1 MVKHRRSIVATYFI
15 YIREEY
21 GMAGQSTNL
30 NQGQNT
36 NLPPGDSL
44 EVMIQCG
51 AAPSALDI
59 SCFMVN
65 DEGKVPSDDYFI
77 FYNQNVDPHQS
88 VQLVQAD
95 EYSSR
100 FVLDLNRL
108 QQAPISKCVFTAT
121 LEGAGT
127 FAQVRN
133 CQAVLHM
140 NGQQITYEL
149 SEVTSETA
157 IILIE
162 VYKYKET
169 FKVRAIGRGFFGGL
183 QPLAESFGVEIE
195 GDDAADHAQ
204 SSASNGLNT
213 ATTGSADTTPP
224 PSSNRDVAQQAPT
237 NWQTTQPT
245 SFGSNSV
252 EAEATSS
259 APSESAAPTESS
271 SISQPASSESPK
283 LTVPL
288 TKIDLLKKK
297 VTLSLEKKQIAPIR
311 ARVAVVFDASG
322 SMYSLYKKGIVQ
334 EAFERVLA
342 IAAAFDDDGELDV
355 WFFAKDFLRAPS
367 VTAQDYENYVA
378 RAYKLGSKGGTNNEP
393 PVMADVIRKYTVEE
407 PNIHLPTY
415 IIFFSDGG
423 VSSKSKIARLITDSS
438 HHNLFWQFVGLGNA
452 NYGVLREL
460 DDLQGRFIDN
470 ADFFELDDISK
481 VSDEELYDRL
491 LNEFP
496 GWIEEARRKNILA

>member
-1 MVKHRRSIVATYFI
+1 
-15 YIREEY
+15 
-21 GMAGQSTNL
+21 MAGEPIQL

-36 NLPPGDSL
+36 NLPPGNTLD
-44 EVMIQCG
+44 VIIQCS
-51 AAPSALDI
+51 AAPSALDV

-65 DEGKVPSDDYFI
+65 EDGKVPSDDYFI

-88 VQLVQAD
+88 VQLTQAD
-95 EYSSR
+95 AYSSR
-100 FVLDLNRL
+100 FTLDLHQL
-108 QQAPISKCVFTAT
+108 QQVPISKCVFTAT
-121 LEGAGT
+121 LEGTGT
-127 FAQVRN
+127 FAQVTN
-133 CQAVLHM
+133 CQAVLQM
-140 NGQQITYEL
+140 GGQQITYTL

-157 IILIE
+157 LILIE
-162 VYKYKET
+162 VYKYKEA

-195 GDDAADHAQ
+195 GDDSATDEQAASGSTTAA
-204 SSASNGLNT
+204 SSSN
-213 ATTGSADTTPP
+213 TTGHSPSGADFATPP
-224 PSSNRDVAQQAPT
+224 VSSPAAQPSPTPSST
-237 NWQTTQPT
+237 
-245 SFGSNSV
+245 
-252 EAEATSS
+252 
-259 APSESAAPTESS
+259 ESAA
-271 SISQPASSESPK
+271 PK

-297 VTLSLEKKQIAPIR
+297 VNLSLEKKQIAPIK

-322 SMYSLYKKGIVQ
+322 SMYSLYRKGIVQ

-355 WFFAKDFLRAPS
+355 WFFAKEFLRAKS
-367 VTAQDYENYVA
+367 VRAEQYEGYVE

-393 PVMADVIRKYTVEE
+393 PVMEDVIRKYTKEE
-407 PNIHLPTY
+407 PNVHLPTY

-423 VSSKSKIARLITDSS
+423 VSSKSKIAKLIIDSS
-438 HHNLFWQFVGLGNA
+438 RYNLFWQFVGLGNA

-460 DDLQGRFIDN
+460 DELKGRFVDN
-470 ADFFELDDISK
+470 ANFFELDDISK

-496 GWIEEARRKNILA
+496 SWIEEAKRKSILA

>member
-1 MVKHRRSIVATYFI
+1 MA
-15 YIREEY
+15 EE
-21 GMAGQSTNL
+21 QVVL

-36 NLPPGDSL
+36 NIPPGSML
-44 EVMIQCG
+44 EVTIQCS
-51 AAPSALDI
+51 ASPSSLDI
-59 SCFMVN
+59 SCFMVS

-95 EYSSR
+95 THSSR
-100 FVLDLNRL
+100 FQLDLGKL
-108 QQAPISKCVFTAT
+108 QLAPISKCVFTAT

-127 FAQVRN
+127 FAQVSG
-133 CQAVLHM
+133 CQSILQM
-140 NGQQITYEL
+140 GGQQITYTP
-149 SEVTSETA
+149 SAMTDETA
-157 IILIE
+157 LILIE
-162 VYKYKET
+162 VYKYKDT

-195 GDDAADHAQ
+195 SSD
-204 SSASNGLNT
+204 SSAEPEAVSGTANG
-213 ATTGSADTTPP
+213 ASASAGPV
-224 PSSNRDVAQQAPT
+224 NAPT
-237 NWQTTQPT
+237 SGT
-245 SFGSNSV
+245 
-252 EAEATSS
+252 AA
-259 APSESAAPTESS
+259 AAPVSE
-271 SISQPASSESPK
+271 PAAPR
-283 LTVPL
+283 LTTSL

-297 VTLSLEKKQIAPIR
+297 VTLSLEKKKIAPIQ

-342 IAAAFDDDGELDV
+342 IAAAFDDNGELDV
-355 WFFAKDFLRAPS
+355 WFFAKEFLRAPS
-367 VTAQDYENYVA
+367 VRAEDYENYVE

-393 PVMADVIRKYTVEE
+393 PVMEDVIRKYTKEE
-407 PNIHLPTY
+407 PNVHIPTY

-423 VSSKSKIARLITDSS
+423 VSSKSKIAKLIIDSS
-438 HHNLFWQFVGLGNA
+438 RYNLFWQFVGLGNA

-460 DDLQGRFIDN
+460 DDLKGRFVDN

-481 VSDEELYDRL
+481 ISDEELYDRL

-496 GWIEEARRKNILA
+496 GWIEEARRKSILA

>member
-1 MVKHRRSIVATYFI
+1 
-15 YIREEY
+15 
-21 GMAGQSTNL
+21 
-30 NQGQNT
+30 
-36 NLPPGDSL
+36 
-44 EVMIQCG
+44 
-51 AAPSALDI
+51 
-59 SCFMVN
+59 MVN
-65 DEGKVPSDDYFI
+65 EDGKVPSDDYFI

-88 VQLVQAD
+88 VQWIQVDAQ
-95 EYSSR
+95 SSR
-100 FVLDLNRL
+100 FTLDLNRL

-127 FAQVRN
+127 FAQVGQ
-133 CQAVLHM
+133 CQAVLDM
-140 NGQQITYEL
+140 NGQQITYTL

-162 VYKYKET
+162 VYKYKDA

-195 GDDAADHAQ
+195 GDDDANAGQATAGTGLNNAVTAGLNATPSFPASLDAAQPTPADLGTTELSATDSSANNLNNNQSASFASGSMEASQANAASSGSATPVQ
-204 SSASNGLNT
+204 SSSVL
-213 ATTGSADTTPP
+213 
-224 PSSNRDVAQQAPT
+224 
-237 NWQTTQPT
+237 QPT
-245 SFGSNSV
+245 
-252 EAEATSS
+252 AQ
-259 APSESAAPTESS
+259 PS
-271 SISQPASSESPK
+271 QSESPK

-297 VTLSLEKKQIAPIR
+297 VTLSLQKKQLAPIR

-355 WFFAKDFLRAPS
+355 WFFAKEFLRAPS

-378 RAYKLGSKGGTNNEP
+378 RAYKLGSKGGTNNEL
-393 PVMADVIRKYTVEE
+393 PVMEDIIRKYTVEE

-423 VSSKSKIARLITDSS
+423 GAVKAK
-438 HHNLFWQFVGLGNA
+438 
-452 NYGVLREL
+452 
-460 DDLQGRFIDN
+460 
-470 ADFFELDDISK
+470 
-481 VSDEELYDRL
+481 L
-491 LNEFP
+491 LV
-496 GWIEEARRKNILA
+496 

>member
-1 MVKHRRSIVATYFI
+1 
-15 YIREEY
+15 
-21 GMAGQSTNL
+21 MAEQSTNL
-30 NQGQNT
+30 NQGQNM
-36 NLPPGDSL
+36 NLPPGNTL
-44 EVMIQCG
+44 EVTIQCS

-88 VQLVQAD
+88 VQLVQAG

-108 QQAPISKCVFTAT
+108 QGPPVSKCVFTAT

-127 FAQVRN
+127 FAQVQN

-162 VYKYKET
+162 VYKYKES

-195 GDDAADHAQ
+195 GDDADNEEQATV
-204 SSASNGLNT
+204 SNDLNP
-213 ATTGSADTTPP
+213 ATT
-224 PSSNRDVAQQAPT
+224 
-237 NWQTTQPT
+237 
-245 SFGSNSV
+245 
-252 EAEATSS
+252 
-259 APSESAAPTESS
+259 ESATPTQSPPT
-271 SISQPASSESPK
+271 SQPAPSESPK

-378 RAYKLGSKGGTNNEP
+378 RAYTLGSKGGTNNEP
-393 PVMADVIRKYTVEE
+393 PVMADVIHKYTVEE

-423 VSSKSKIARLITDSS
+423 VSSKSKIVRLITESS

-460 DDLQGRFIDN
+460 DDLPGRFIDN

-496 GWIEEARRKNILA
+496 GWIEEAKRKQILV